1 MRVSRPGVAE
11 PSSRSV
17 ADSAD
22 RARTGRSATRTGGR
36 VPRCRL
42 GCRCRAAAHR
52 DQVPACRHSAVRGP
66 AHRAPRPPSRPGPG
80 SSAPERRP
88 RSRNSR
94 GSFASGTSILTRGR
108 ANVRA
113 VHELR
118 DRGCQ
123 RFMRRTLTEPTRA
136 RDRFSRP
143 PARRHR
149 TPARRHRTP
158 ASCPAH
164 QLQRVC
170 WAQTRCAAYRVR
182 RNRVRRP
189 PRARARGGG
198 GPGQRFPPRCRRR
211 RG

>member
-1 MRVSRPGVAE
+1 VRVSRPGVAE

-52 DQVPACRHSAVRGP
+52 DQVPACRHSAARGP

-80 SSAPERRP
+80 SSAPARRP
-88 RSRNSR
+88 RSRYSH

-123 RFMRRTLTEPTRA
+123 RFMRGTLTEPTRA

-143 PARRHR
+143 RAATAHPLRARH
-149 TPARRHRTP
+149 TNC
-158 ASCPAH
+158 SG
-164 QLQRVC
+164 
-170 WAQTRCAAYRVR
+170 CAATAADVLRTKEVCGGLPGAAAY
-182 RNRVRRP
+182 RVRRP
-189 PRARARGGG
+189 PRARARRGG